1 MKQISQLI
9 NHAGEVT
16 FSDWYDNYPKRANRK
31 KAETLWNKLSDKDKH
46 DAIVD
51 IPERLKRHSQWQDKQ
66 YIPAPDVYLRN
77 HKWTDDIIEART
89 KADEQEALE
98 DGSNLSRFWTL
109 LKQTYGDDR
118 VKRQY
123 GETMPWLW
131 NKALNGISK
140 KEIGRIINYL
150 MNDKD
155 QNLPSLTRIQAIRR
169 IGRGNEF
176 KALPKT
182 TSTREVALD
191 ALRQARE
198 LL

>member
-9 NHAGEVT
+9 DHVGEVT

-31 KAETLWNKLSDKDKH
+31 KAEALWNKLSDKNKH

-77 HKWTDDIIEART
+77 HKWSDDIVEART

-98 DGSNLSRFWTL
+98 DGTNLSRFWTL
-109 LKQTYGDDR
+109 LKQIYGDDK

-131 NKALNGISK
+131 NKALNGINK
-140 KEIGRIINYL
+140 QEIGRIINYL

-155 QNLPSLTRIQAIRR
+155 QNMPSLARIQAIKR

-182 TSTREVALD
+182 TSTREVALN
-191 ALRQARE
+191 ALKQARE